1 MRTILDRLRPVWEG
15 EGAGGGT
22 GGQGGQGGTGG
33 NAGGDGG
40 QGGQGGGWKAPDGFP
55 AEFMGADPADTLSKL
70 WGGYSQLNSRAE
82 GLRGE
87 LARKPS
93 APANAD
99 AYTFEPGEKLK
110 PYFGDTAKDP
120 VFGFARAAA
129 HKHGMSQEQFSG
141 FISDVFGG
149 MQEKGMIAAPYDAQ
163 AEVKSFMEMG
173 GLDQKTAVETLA
185 ANEAFAKGLS
195 AQLPGVPEKMKPAV
209 EAALLSLTDSAA
221 GNFLIKSL
229 SARLAENGIRIAGN
243 PGGQGPMTREDLQ
256 KMGGDPRIDPV
267 NRDHQDATK
276 RYDPDIR
283 RQYDEAYKRLYAS

>member
-1 MRTILDRLRPVWEG
+1 MDWMMMKFARLLDG
-15 EGAGGGT
+15 TGGAGGDGT
-22 GGQGGQGGTGG
+22 AGQGGTGG
-33 NAGGDGG
+33 DGGQGG
-40 QGGQGGGWKAPDGFP
+40 QGGQGGGWKAPEGFP
-55 AEFMGADPADTLSKL
+55 SEFMGANAEEALGKL
-70 WGGYSQLNSRAE
+70 WGGYGDLNKRAE

-87 LARKPS
+87 LSRKPS
-93 APANAD
+93 APASAD
-99 AYTFEPGEKLK
+99 AYTFDPGEKLK
-110 PYFGDTAKDP
+110 PFFGDTAKDP

-149 MQEKGMIAAPYDAQ
+149 MHEKGMIAAPYDAQ
-163 AEVKSFMEMG
+163 SEVKSFMEMG
-173 GLDQKTAVETLA
+173 GFDQKAATETLA

-209 EAALLSLTDSAA
+209 EAALLSLTDTAA

-243 PGGQGPMTREDLQ
+243 PGGQGPMTKEDLQ
-256 KMGGDPRIDPV
+256 KMGRDPRIDPV

-276 RYDPDIR
+276 RFDPDLR
-283 RQYDEAYKRLYAS
+283 RQYDEAYKRLMS